1 MKKPE
6 SVNRKKIPKTWS
18 LKFDRL
24 SWSQDYYGPIFGKST
39 HRVSSA
45 HGSCMVVCN
54 AWGGEP
60 SFLAEEAASMNGA
73 AAAAAAGRG
82 CGGGFSKDA
91 HKALLVTT
99 SRESRVDQA
108 TVLLSFSV
116 KWQHFADDSSYIR
129 LRQPHLEVSK
139 KKHRLL
145 SATMTKKYIGPWQS
159 VQKTCEKRKPR
170 GKNQSTMW

>member
-1 MKKPE
+1 MVPFL
-6 SVNRKKIPKTWS
+6 VNQLTV
-18 LKFDRL
+18 
-24 SWSQDYYGPIFGKST
+24 Y
-39 HRVSSA
+39 HRRTVL
-45 HGSCMVVCN
+45 VCN

-116 KWQHFADDSSYIR
+116 K
-129 LRQPHLEVSK
+129 
-139 KKHRLL
+139 
-145 SATMTKKYIGPWQS
+145 
-159 VQKTCEKRKPR
+159 
-170 GKNQSTMW
+170 